1 MITTA
6 LTAVAVYVA
15 TGIDYLIILILLFSQ
30 IKKGQAKHIWIGQYI
45 GTAIIIVASL
55 LVALGI
61 TWLIPQQW
69 VLGLLGLIPLYLGIK
84 IWIKGEED
92 EDESNI
98 LSLFSSNRFNKLYIT
113 VIFIVLS
120 SSADDFSIYIPY
132 FTALNTVEIL
142 IASIVF
148 FIMVGVLCY
157 VSYRLASLD
166 FVSEKIEKYER
177 WIVPIVFIG
186 LGIYIMFE
194 NGTFNA
200 LFSFLI

>member
-1 MITTA
+1 MIATA
-6 LTAVAVYVA
+6 LTAAAVYVA

-45 GTAIIIVASL
+45 GTAIIIAASL

-61 TWLIPQQW
+61 TWLIPEQW

-84 IWIKGEED
+84 IWIMGEED
-92 EDESNI
+92 ESESNI
-98 LSLFSSNRFNKLYIT
+98 LSLFSSNRFNQLYLT
-113 VIFIVLS
+113 VTFIVLS

-132 FTALNTVEIL
+132 FTTLNTIEIL
-142 IASIVF
+142 VASIVF
-148 FIMVGVLCY
+148 FIMVGVLCFI
-157 VSYRLASLD
+157 SYRLASLD

-194 NGTFNA
+194 NGTLKA
-200 LFSFLI
+200 LFSFLF

>member
-6 LTAVAVYVA
+6 LTAAAVYVA

-45 GTAIIIVASL
+45 GTAIIIAASL

-61 TWLIPQQW
+61 TWLIPEQW

-92 EDESNI
+92 ESESNI
-98 LSLFSSNRFNKLYIT
+98 LSLFSSNRFNQLYLT
-113 VIFIVLS
+113 VTFIVLS

-142 IASIVF
+142 VASIVF
-148 FIMVGVLCY
+148 FIMVGVLCFI
-157 VSYRLASLD
+157 SYRLASLE

-177 WIVPIVFIG
+177 WVVPIVFIG
-186 LGIYIMFE
+186 LGIYILFE
-194 NGTFNA
+194 NGTLNA
-200 LFSFLI
+200 LFAFLF

>member
-132 FTALNTVEIL
+132 FTVLNTVEIL